1 MVYGI
6 TSFPLIK
13 HAACAN
19 FKCVSVEYLVQKT
32 CRWEVF
38 MEKLQEIPSDVGF
51 NGFAKRGNSGSG
63 GFLRGERNERRNGP
77 YFFPGEGGG
86 REKVFPTIFLKKGVK
101 TIFRTMTSKKH
112 HKNVSLSISTK
123 NGGGGGGV
131 QIPPIPAFGGHPL
144 QIF

>member
-1 MVYGI
+1 VVHGI

-51 NGFAKRGNSGSG
+51 NGFAKRGNPGSR

-77 YFFPGEGGG
+77 YFFPGVGGG
-86 REKVFPTIFLKKGVK
+86 GEPYSIFLKKGVK

-123 NGGGGGGV
+123 NGGGPNSTNSCFRG
-131 QIPPIPAFGGHPL
+131 PPVANFL
-144 QIF
+144 TVYN